1 MVTRLPHQP
10 APNAAIAV
18 WTPSSPA
25 PALFPRRYRRALAA
39 LGREVV
45 VTPSSATNN
54 GISAADPRQLADEL
68 HKLLLDDRVGAVLCT
83 TGGYTCS
90 AVLRHID
97 WELVR
102 EAALPIIGYSDVTSM
117 LWATLACAGLVTFH
131 GPMLMS
137 EWGEWGGPWAYTMD
151 ALRRALDPAMRPE
164 PLRAPA
170 SWTDETL
177 WWDREDT
184 RRRVERTGP
193 WRCLVPGTAEGWL
206 LPGCA
211 QTAAYLFGTSYL
223 PDVDGALLCLEF
235 TGMGPD
241 QVWAHLIQWA
251 DSGLLD
257 RVAGLVI
264 GRHSGAR
271 AAAGGST
278 DFDAVVRAVVGDR
291 DLPVLVD
298 VDFGHT
304 EPMVTLPV
312 GSRAVLDAT
321 ACQLTLL
328 APATTPTPRRTP

>member
-1 MVTRLPHQP
+1 MVTLPHAL
-10 APNAAIAV
+10 APHAAIGL

-25 PALFPRRYRRALAA
+25 PALFPRRYQRALSA

-45 VTPSSATNN
+45 TTPSTVANA
-54 GISAADPRQLADEL
+54 GISAAHPEQLADEL
-68 HKLLLDDRVGAVLCT
+68 HMLLLDDRVGAVLCT
-83 TGGYTCS
+83 TGGSTCS

-97 WELVR
+97 WELVG

-117 LWATLACAGLVTFH
+117 LWATLARAGLVSFH
-131 GPMLMS
+131 GPMLVS
-137 EWGEWGGPWAYTMD
+137 EWGEWGGPWPYTVD
-151 ALRRALDPAMRPE
+151 SLSRALESRLAPWQPPE
-164 PLRAPA
+164 

-184 RRRVERTGP
+184 RRRVEQTGP
-193 WRCLVPGTAEGWL
+193 WRCLNPGAVEGWL

-211 QTAAYLFGTSYL
+211 PTATHLFGTPYL

-241 QVWAHLIQWA
+241 QVWAHLVQWE

-257 RVAGLVI
+257 RVTGLVI
-264 GRHSGAR
+264 GRHSGPR
-271 AAAGGST
+271 ASAGGSR
-278 DFDAVVRAVVGDR
+278 DYDAVIRAVVAGR

-304 EPMVTLPV
+304 EPMLTLPV
-312 GSRAVLDAT
+312 GTRALLDAT
-321 ACQLTLL
+321 ACRLTPLE
-328 APATTPTPRRTP
+328 PATIPRRTP